1 MPDDSRI
8 HLMAFEPR
16 GDVES
21 VVYSVGLPGELQEA
35 LFELMGP
42 ARPDARLGTMRLRE
56 DLRCWL
62 DRAVELRPVS
72 RGRRVE
78 DWLIGLAPIDLERL
92 CNVMAVWVR
101 SECGEDRRGLP
112 AYGKVMSL
120 LKPGTFGGHCQ
131 KREVRLFDAQG
142 RPDAGC
148 DGLTFPVFSAQ
159 VANTLVGKTLHLQN
173 GLNIEISR
181 IARGTDS
188 AYELMTDVRW
198 KDGDPWAFVLRF
210 HVETLP
216 VGRLARLNLDLVV
229 RRFIG
234 GRKWQETPFMPKSVG
249 ALVRDHNGTY
259 RVVPYGYSS
268 ASKSLDWDARARQ
281 NYEDMDA
288 GRLPAIGDYLDDI
301 AAFARA
307 EHSPQILSPYA
318 TSTPWARE
326 PKVAPGASLNDKAMV
341 FEAVAEALSNIVV
354 PVAPLGSEKLA
365 HLNRAYA
372 DADEALLREGDEQA
386 ESKHAAWA
394 VANRRRLAECTG
406 ERCVT
411 FQLMGTTADEALLGE
426 LREEIVYLLGDV
438 GPREGVDVRIE
449 TQCVDQL
456 LAPLESPG
464 VASKKLRWRRIEGVL
479 GKASGLTGCIV
490 VLPGAA
496 AFAKAAEKDSPD
508 ADSRDVDVDK
518 PKRKGP
524 SGPVDP
530 KEAIRL
536 GLARSGRLAQFLVPG
551 EDAIGHRRRVAVLDL
566 MRQMGFVPDYATRGG
581 KLDLAVPVVG
591 LYVYS
596 STNGGKKVRFPIGVR
611 MEIAAGRILVDCP
624 LFERGALPYWRAQLE
639 LARMSTD
646 TSFKGKVDAL
656 GGGWALKRMVD
667 CLLANAVH
675 TETLLLVQAYGCIRW
690 KDWWPGISDAGL
702 DAGELRYGPQGGES
716 PLNLRQGR
724 LQVLRV
730 RCGADGE
737 VPDCFTDETQTES
750 GAPARKSKQ
759 GLFRAQGYVLGL
771 AGSPGDKQYLGSR
784 YKSKFSSP
792 QGQFC
797 EKTLNEYCLL
807 GSEDMD
813 LAVRYAKYAEALR
826 SGMVQLHKSDM
837 SVNLP
842 APLHLAKKLEEY
854 IWSGE

>member
-1 MPDDSRI
+1 
-8 HLMAFEPR
+8 MAFEPR

-42 ARPDARLGTMRLRE
+42 ARPDARLGAMRLRE

-72 RGRRVE
+72 RGHRVE

-101 SECGEDRRGLP
+101 SECGEDRRGLS
-112 AYGKVMSL
+112 AYGKVMGL
-120 LKPGTFGGHCQ
+120 LKPGTFDGYCQ
-131 KREVRLFDAQG
+131 KREMRLFDAQG

-148 DGLTFPVFSAQ
+148 GGLTFPVFSAQ

-173 GLNIEISR
+173 GLDIEISR

-216 VGRLARLNLDLVV
+216 VGRLARLNLDLIV

-249 ALVRDHNGTY
+249 ALVRDRGDTY
-259 RVVPYGYSS
+259 RVVPYGYN
-268 ASKSLDWDARARQ
+268 ALSKCLGWDARARQ
-281 NYEDMDA
+281 NYEDA
-288 GRLPAIGDYLDDI
+288 GMGDGLPTMEDYLSDI

-307 EHSPQILSPYA
+307 ECSPQILSPYA

-326 PKVAPGASLNDKAMV
+326 PKVATGASLNDKAMV
-341 FEAVAEALSNIVV
+341 FEAVAEALRDLVV
-354 PVAPLGSEKLA
+354 PVAPLGSERLT
-365 HLNRAYA
+365 HLKRACA
-372 DADEALLREGDEQA
+372 DADEALLREGDEEVGRQ
-386 ESKHAAWA
+386 HAAWA
-394 VANRRRLAECTG
+394 AATRRRLAECTG
-406 ERCVT
+406 EHRMT
-411 FQLMGTTADEALLGE
+411 FQLLGTAADEALLSE
-426 LREEIVYLLGDV
+426 LRDEVVYLLGEA
-438 GPREGVDVRIE
+438 GPGEGVDVRIE
-449 TQCVDQL
+449 THCLDQL
-456 LAPLESPG
+456 LAPLESG
-464 VASKKLRWRRIEGVL
+464 GFASKKMRWRRIEGML
-479 GKASGLTGCIV
+479 GQATGLTGCIV

-496 AFAKAAEKDSPD
+496 AFARAAT
-508 ADSRDVDVDK
+508 ADREEVGLEGGEVDK
-518 PKRKGP
+518 PKRKG
-524 SGPVDP
+524 SAGPVDP

-536 GLARSGRLAQFLVPG
+536 GLARSGRLAQFLVPDG
-551 EDAIGHRRRVAVLDL
+551 DAIEHRRRTAVLDL
-566 MRQMGFVPDYATRGG
+566 LRQMGFVPDYATRGS
-581 KLDLAVPVVG
+581 KLDLTTPVVG
-591 LYVYS
+591 LRVYS
-596 STNGGKKVRFPIGVR
+596 SPNGTKKVRFPIAVR
-611 MEIAAGRILVDCP
+611 MEVAAGRVLVDCP
-624 LFERGALPYWRAQLE
+624 LFESGTLPYWRAQLE
-639 LARMSTD
+639 LACMSTD
-646 TSFKGKVDAL
+646 KAFRDKVDKL

-667 CLLANAVH
+667 CILVNAAGK
-675 TETLLLVQAYGCIRW
+675 EALLLVQAYGCLRR

-702 DAGELRYGPQGGES
+702 DAAKLVYGPQGGES
-716 PLNLRQGR
+716 PLDLRDSKLR
-724 LQVLRV
+724 VLRV

-737 VPDCFTDETQTES
+737 VPDCFTDETQTEG

-771 AGSPGDKQYLGSR
+771 AGSPGDKQYMGSR
-784 YKSKFSSP
+784 YKSKFDSP

-807 GSEDMD
+807 GIDDMD
-813 LAVRYAKYAEALR
+813 LAVRCAKYAEALR
-826 SGMVQLHKSDM
+826 SDMVQLQKSDM

-854 IWSGE
+854 IYSGE